1 MERLNKKKIELKK
14 EHVIELEKQPEN
26 GMGYHVVD
34 ILLKD
39 GSMLKNRIILNCQYL
54 QLDLEESINVN
65 NIISI
70 IVKRK

>member
-1 MERLNKKKIELKK
+1 MESLRNKKIELKK
-14 EHVIELEKQPEN
+14 EQVIELEKQPES
-26 GMGYHVVD
+26 GMGYHIVD

-39 GSMLKNRIILNCQYL
+39 GSLLENKIILNCQYL
-54 QLDLEESINVN
+54 QLDMEESINVD